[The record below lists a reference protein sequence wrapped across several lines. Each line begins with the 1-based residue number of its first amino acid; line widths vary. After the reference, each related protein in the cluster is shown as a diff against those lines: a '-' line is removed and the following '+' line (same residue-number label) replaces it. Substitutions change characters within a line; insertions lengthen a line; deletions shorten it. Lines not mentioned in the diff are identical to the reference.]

1 MAMVLHPHVMRR
13 AQAQLDA
20 VVGRDRLP
28 SFDDK
33 DSLPY
38 LQAVVRETLRW
49 RPAAPMSSSKT
60 RQKK

>member
-49 RPAAPMSSSKT
+49 RPAAPMSSS
-60 RQKK
+60 